1 MTRYEVSPLFIQ
13 LRAAGSVGV
22 SPPFVLQMDFP
33 VEATLQ
39 LSAVADKAE
48 VLEILRSYG
57 FVLEGPTSDHVRV
70 KGSFLKLKS
79 VKASLEML
87 LKSPAKAG
95 VTPSPSSSPEMS
107 SGAISKH
114 HTDPSDAKRGPL
126 ESQRQRASPSAPISS
141 SLEDFPESPD
151 QAGSVRTGRSCSSIV
166 DSDVFD
172 YANCLWK
179 KDVNAILVSHN
190 VGVRVKAVDDYYVI
204 TLSGKSAKACMTK
217 LKTLLDNLH
226 KSLRTQ
232 EVPLKDL
239 TPEGRRLA
247 ARIEESRNVYKSV
260 LVQKRNSRLHLI
272 GPSGES
278 YELQQTLLGR
288 TVEQPQPRGR
298 RPHRKATRRSS
309 SLPPTNRET
318 EGGAGAA
325 SSTPGRYQGP
335 RQEAAEARRRLG
347 GPAVT

>member
-1 MTRYEVSPLFIQ
+1 MIRYEVSPLLIQ
-13 LRAAGSVGV
+13 LCAAGLVSV
-22 SPPFVLQMDFP
+22 SPPFVLQVDFP

-39 LSAVADKAE
+39 LSAGADQAE
-48 VLEILRSYG
+48 VLETLRSYG

-70 KGSFLKLKS
+70 KGSFLNLKR

-114 HTDPSDAKRGPL
+114 HTDLSDAKRGPL
-126 ESQRQRASPSAPISS
+126 ESQKRRASPSAPISS
-141 SLEDFPESPD
+141 SLEDFRESPD
-151 QAGSVRTGRSCSSIV
+151 QAGSVRTGWACSSIV

-172 YANCLWK
+172 YANCLRRT
-179 KDVNAILVSHN
+179 DMNAILVSHH
-190 VGVRVKAVDDYYVI
+190 VGMRVKAVDDYYVI
-204 TLSGKSAKACMTK
+204 TLSGKSAKVCMTK

-247 ARIEESRNVYKSV
+247 ARIKESRNIYKSV

-278 YELQQTLLGR
+278 YQLQQTLLGR
-288 TVEQPQPRGR
+288 TGEQPQPGGRG
-298 RPHRKATRRSS
+298 PDRKATRRSS
-309 SLPPTNRET
+309 SLPPTNHKT
-318 EGGAGAA
+318 EDGAGAA
-325 SSTPGRYQGP
+325 PSPPGRYQGS

-347 GPAVT
+347 GPVVT